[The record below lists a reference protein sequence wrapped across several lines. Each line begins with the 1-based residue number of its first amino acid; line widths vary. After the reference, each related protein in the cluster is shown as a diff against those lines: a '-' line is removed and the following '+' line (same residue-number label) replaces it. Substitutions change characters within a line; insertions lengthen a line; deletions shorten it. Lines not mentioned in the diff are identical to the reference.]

1 MTIMVT
7 GGAGYI
13 GSHVARLLEQANKKV
28 VIVDDISTGFESRLG
43 SADHVNLDLAASN
56 AVEVLSGAMK
66 NHGVTA
72 VIHLAARKKVG
83 ESVEKPEWYFEQ
95 NIGGMANLLTAMRE
109 QNVTNLV
116 FSSSAA
122 TYGIPN
128 VDAVDENYDCK
139 PINPYGETKLIG
151 EWMAANAKT
160 AWGLKAVNLRYFNV
174 AGTGWNDLADTAVA
188 NLVPIV
194 INAIKSDKK
203 PVVFGADYDTAD
215 GSCIRDYV
223 HVLDLAEAH
232 ISALDYLAKPGEKK
246 PTFNV
251 GTGKGSSVFEVLDA
265 IRAASG
271 INFEHIVESRRAGDP
286 PSLCA
291 KVDLIEQEFGW
302 TAKHDLT
309 EIVESAW
316 QAAK

>member
-1 MTIMVT
+1 MVT

-13 GSHVARLLEQANKKV
+13 GSHVARLLQQANKQV
-28 VIVDDISTGFESRLG
+28 LIVDDLSTGFVERVG
-43 SADHVNLDLAASN
+43 SAGLIKLDLAAAN
-56 AVEVLSGAMK
+56 AVEILFEAMRE
-66 NHGVTA
+66 HQVSA

-83 ESVEKPEWYFEQ
+83 ESVELPEWYYEQ
-95 NIGGMANLLTAMRE
+95 NIGGMANLLSAMRL

-128 VDAVDENYDCK
+128 VDAVDEDYDCK

-160 AWGLKAVNLRYFNV
+160 AWGLKAVNMRYFNV

-194 INAIKSDKK
+194 INAIKANKK
-203 PVVFGADYDTAD
+203 PIVFGDDYPTED

-223 HVLDLAEAH
+223 HVLDLAQAH
-232 ISALDYLAKPGEKK
+232 ISALDYLAAPGEKK

-251 GTGKGSSVFEVLDA
+251 GTGRGSSVFEVLDA
-265 IRAASG
+265 IRRASG
-271 INFEHIVESRRAGDP
+271 INFEHVVESRRAGDP

-291 KVDLIEQEFGW
+291 KVDRIKNEFGW
-302 TAKHDLT
+302 AAKHNLD

-316 QAAK
+316 NASQAS